1 MKFKKKIEPI
11 EEDLKL
17 INIYGDSYSNNIS
30 LLNLIFNKAV
40 NISYFSRFYLT
51 DIMLFFSYIY
61 DLNFSFYKSSYNS
74 SVYYL
79 FDFRRIPIRTYSL
92 NFNYKNNEYI
102 TDVALTVK
110 KKEILFENELL
121 DDIR

>member
-1 MKFKKKIEPI
+1 MP
-11 EEDLKL
+11 
-17 INIYGDSYSNNIS
+17 Y
-30 LLNLIFNKAV
+30 
-40 NISYFSRFYLT
+40 
-51 DIMLFFSYIY
+51 FSYIY
-61 DLNFSFYKSSYNS
+61 DLNYSFYESSYNS

-110 KKEILFENELL
+110 KKEILIENELL
-121 DDIR
+121 DVYSNFKRNKINQIAYFSFNGENKINN